1 MIKSVNQLVTERCN
15 SRCKMCSIWQIK
27 DRSYEM
33 ASKEFDELYSNP
45 EFKEVEDLCISGGEA
60 TLRTDL
66 FEITDS
72 MLKNLPKL
80 NMLFLS
86 TNGSNPDIVKKFV
99 ERYSPKIKDIYVC
112 PSLEGN
118 RDVHK
123 QIRGV
128 DSYDKVLKTAKS
140 IKDLNIKNCHVVF
153 STTIVPEN
161 CNQES
166 LNHVK
171 KVAEKLN
178 CTSSFRP
185 ASQNDTFYHNRR
197 SDNFMI
203 DGSQI
208 KFLENYMIK
217 EKISDPFLD
226 ILFQSIKGKET
237 IMGSREC
244 GIKCLAGDISVFI
257 KSDGDIFPCINSSR
271 LIGDRKR
278 GVFEKGYK
286 LGGKE
291 LCPCCTECQIYPML
305 NFSQYSD
312 KNEK

>member
-15 SRCKMCSIWQIK
+15 SRCIMCSIWKIK

-33 ASKEFDELYSNP
+33 TPENFSELYSKP

-66 FEITDS
+66 FEVTDNI
-72 MLKNLPKL
+72 LKNLPKL

-86 TNGSNPDIVKKFV
+86 TNGSNPEVAKKFV
-99 ERYSPKIKDIYVC
+99 ERYSSKVKDVYVC

-118 RDVHK
+118 KETHRK
-123 QIRGV
+123 IRGV
-128 DSYDKVLKTAKS
+128 DSYDKVIETARS
-140 IKDLNIKNCHVVF
+140 IENLNIKNCHVVF
-153 STTIVPEN
+153 SITIVPEN
-161 CNQES
+161 CNKES

-171 KVAEKLN
+171 NIAKDLG
-178 CTSSFRP
+178 CTFSFRP

-197 SDNFMI
+197 STNFMI
-203 DGSQI
+203 DTSQL
-208 KFLENYMIK
+208 KFLKSYMV
-217 EKISDPFLD
+217 EEEISDPFLD
-226 ILFQSIKGKET
+226 ILFQFIEGKET
-237 IMGSREC
+237 IMGSREN

-257 KSDGDIFPCINSSR
+257 KSNGEIFPCINSSR
-271 LIGDRKR
+271 LIGDRQR
-278 GVFEKGYK
+278 GIFKKGYK
-286 LGGKE
+286 LGEKE

-305 NFSQYSD
+305 NFSQFSD